1 MASIDKSIKDV
12 AKNLEVK
19 SIVKVKAME
28 GEVSLAVYANQ
39 EFYIPK
45 DIYLG
50 NNLIDNRK
58 IYNTV
63 SLASYIA
70 NDPINI
76 KDNKLQDININKQ
89 RLLLEIQAL
98 KNG

>member
-1 MASIDKSIKDV
+1 MASIDDTIKDI
-12 AKNLEVK
+12 AKNLEIK
-19 SIVKVKAME
+19 SIVKLKAME
-28 GEVSLAVYANQ
+28 GEVSLAAYANQ

-45 DIYLG
+45 NIYLG
-50 NNLIDNRK
+50 NNLIDNRD

-63 SLASYIA
+63 SLASYIV

>member
-1 MASIDKSIKDV
+1 MASIDNTIKDV

-19 SIVKVKAME
+19 SIVKLKAME
-28 GEVSLAVYANQ
+28 GEVSLATYANQ

-70 NDPINI
+70 NDPVNI

-89 RLLLEIQAL
+89 RLLLEIEAL